1 MTMSA
6 DIAARRRQ
14 YRLDLGQA
22 HSARPVAWWRSMLCL
37 GLFVASMALWW
48 TGLSYVDPDRMGG
61 LGLITILPTMHFAGL
76 GLALLGFV
84 VSVAGDR
91 PVRVLPALFLV
102 ALIAYLH
109 ATPAI
114 TYETLRYS
122 WAWKHIGVIDFI
134 MRTGSLDLDA
144 EFLSAYFNWPA
155 FFAGAAWLASSL
167 GLGPL
172 EIANAA
178 RFFPILLNLG
188 YAALLPGIFFNLG
201 ANRRM
206 ALVGTALFI
215 LGNWVG
221 QDYFSPQGTAFLF
234 YLAVVYLATGVLAVA
249 PAGWRLRFY
258 DFLASKT
265 GFEIMTG
272 RVRSDRTGAAILGIC
287 ALVLIGLIIAMH
299 QLTPLL
305 ILSATFGL
313 FVIGRLRI
321 DLFVFA
327 LLTELLWL
335 FYFADSFMAPELRD
349 IIAGFGA
356 VGEETFGR
364 LVDLHTVSDEQR
376 IVALASRLLSAGVG
390 VIAVLGGII
399 RLFERKFDLAAL
411 VLLAAPLP
419 LVVATPYGGEVLF
432 RVYFYC
438 LPFLAFFAAIPF
450 AGRQRMGFV
459 SGAVLMIVMTVFAG
473 GFILANN
480 GKDAQYRF
488 TPQEVEASDWL
499 YSRARPGEL
508 LIEGARN
515 YPSQFRNYDN
525 FIYVPLSEELPEA
538 TEELTN
544 DPAGLVVRWLSE
556 SRHGGYVII
565 TRSQKNMYYSLGLLP
580 DGGLKGVEAALL
592 ASPELKVVFANRDAA
607 IFTLR

>member
-14 YRLDLGQA
+14 YRLALSQS
-22 HSARPVAWWRSMLCL
+22 HHARPAAWWRSVICL
-37 GLFVASMALWW
+37 GLLVASMALWW
-48 TGLSYVDPDRMGG
+48 AGLGYVDPARMGG
-61 LGLITILPTMHFAGL
+61 LGLVTILPTMHFAGL
-76 GLALLGFV
+76 GLVIVGFV
-84 VSVAGDR
+84 VSVGGER
-91 PVRVLPALFLV
+91 PVRVLPALFLGV
-102 ALIAYLH
+102 LIAYLH

-114 TYETLRYS
+114 AYETLRYS

-144 EFLSAYFNWPA
+144 QFLSAYFNWPA
-155 FFAGAAWLASSL
+155 FFAGAAWLAALL

-201 ANRRM
+201 ASRRM

-234 YLAVVYLATGVLAVA
+234 YLAVVYLATGVLALE
-249 PAGWRLRFY
+249 PAGWRMRFY
-258 DFLASKT
+258 GLIARNT
-265 GFEIMTG
+265 GFEIVTG
-272 RVRSDRTGAAILGIC
+272 RTRSDRSGAALLGIC

-305 ILSATFGL
+305 VLSATFGL

-327 LLTELLWL
+327 LLAELLWL
-335 FYFADSFMAPELRD
+335 FYFADSFLAPELRD
-349 IIAGFGA
+349 IIEGFGA
-356 VGEETFGR
+356 VGEQTFGR
-364 LVDLHTVSDEQR
+364 LVDLHMVSDEQR
-376 IVALASRLLSAGVG
+376 IVALASRLLSAGIG
-390 VIAVLGGII
+390 LLAVLGGII
-399 RLFERKFDLAAL
+399 RLFQRKLDLAAL

-419 LVVATPYGGEVLF
+419 LVVATPYGGEVIF

-450 AGRQRMGFV
+450 AGRQRMGFL
-459 SGAVLMIVMTVFAG
+459 SGFVLMVVMTVFAG

-488 TPQEVEASDWL
+488 TPLEVEASDWL
-499 YSRARPGEL
+499 YSRAQPGEL

-515 YPSQFRNYDN
+515 YPSQFRNYEN

-538 TEELTN
+538 NQELTS

-556 SRHGGYVII
+556 AQHGGYVII
-565 TRSQKNMYYSLGLLP
+565 TRSQKNMYYSLGLLSE
-580 DGGLKGVEAALL
+580 GGLDAVEAALL